1 MVFEFMFFYNKDT
14 NYEEILRIIDQY
26 PQDTMIVTNRSGL
39 NAYLQNKKKKSFLI
53 AEQVSEQG
61 SVGEEIYARSKKY
74 FEEFEA
80 ELGKK

>member
-39 NAYLQNKKKKSFLI
+39 NAYLQNKKKKSFMI

-61 SVGEEIYARSKKY
+61 SVG
-74 FEEFEA
+74 
-80 ELGKK
+80 